1 MIQMNVSQ
9 TERTLWI
16 LYTTGRG
23 FKINN
28 IFHVCGEKK
37 TTQPA
42 REQRYRLVNYTQNAA
57 GILPFSLKIYLT
69 IFCHKNQKYNI
80 KNLKNYVG

>member
-42 REQRYRLVNYTQNAA
+42 SEQRYRLVNYTQNAA

-69 IFCHKNQKYNI
+69 IFCHKNQK
-80 KNLKNYVG
+80 